1 VSSTKKITLNEV
13 VKKDLR
19 IVAFLVGSWIIGLVA
34 VYLSKNELLLGLVPV
49 SNYIAYRIME
59 ELKKEG
65 YIKALK

>member
-1 VSSTKKITLNEV
+1 MSSTKKITLNEV